1 MLESFKDLYEVR
13 KNASFRLEPQENA
26 ATNENLYN
34 QDVDL
39 SEILSKYKN
48 FVYDLKNLLYIEGEK
63 VTEEES
69 DEEPSFTSK
78 PFSRIFADLDL
89 WVLQS
94 NTENKEKDN
103 DLSVDKLDSSNVV
116 HINHKYLSKYFSK
129 EFFENY
135 DRIVKRNKHWAKTKN
150 WTTIENNDFLEVFFR
165 SFFNDAFE
173 NINKLQELIDT
184 KENEQKRKAD
194 IAFEVRRLLS
204 RNHLWKIFP
213 LFKGGY
219 LTHKNDIKTI
229 PELTDQAKELKE
241 LLDNAKI
248 YFLEDSN
255 FWVQVEHISLN
266 YYTRNKTQKE
276 YDELIKG
283 KKKLLDSP
291 YNKDISELYWID
303 RNLPIKQLYEEMKM
317 FKARQKSAFFQQLQN
332 KTPFEKFKE
341 PFTFIDNEWIKHKE
355 FRTELFF
362 DVEEKYYNE
371 MLSLTKKIKKS
382 GSKELKKERWNFLM
396 FQDKWIKSF
405 KWWSWFCSEYKK
417 VAMEYWKRK
426 AESLSLER
434 EKILAEQERWWWVF
448 SKVNN
453 EFYINTFPIDKVKDA
468 YQSLSK
474 KQNDWELSYFI
485 LSSITLRAL
494 NKLCF
499 SKDSKFINKE
509 ILIKLDNEFLKE
521 KEYNN
526 KTKEIVLRKKSDLT
540 ELELIKLYY
549 NVLELQDSLWISY
562 KNKDS
567 LSKLKSS
574 KNLEEFELNL
584 KNETYKLEEFK
595 TTEDEFNKIL
605 KSNEWKSY
613 KIINKE
619 KWNFEK
625 WWKNFWNSSKDWE
638 IRINP
643 ELNISLRKWNE
654 DYNDKISFHRKKDDV
669 YLLNVNFSHFANRSY
684 IDSSF
689 IEDDHRKENLK
700 KFNNLY
706 NENIILNYFYWLD
719 KWTNELIT
727 LGLFKKEW
735 GKINS
740 VNISKE
746 IPVYRITKKWL
757 LHSKITLKKAPKEW
771 QNPETIH
778 TLYKNPSL
786 FIDELDNEEI
796 FEKVNIESCLW
807 NLNSAKLIKWNIIL
821 NWDILT
827 NLNLHKL
834 SAKRQLYIAITEWK
848 TIIEN
853 IWFDEKEQ
861 ENWAFFYEYINK
873 GKTEKKHV
881 FYINEEFLTI
891 ISLDELKNELNE
903 YIKYIKNE
911 PNEYKKYM
919 WNNAL
924 DTDISILAINK
935 IKNAL
940 CANIIGIIMKLQEK
954 FPGYVCF
961 ESLSN
966 DNNNRDMEKEHSF
979 LWNLINDKLYSKLN
993 INVSVP
999 PILKK
1004 FRSELKNSYYQ
1015 YGQVIYVNEDSTSS
1029 ACPVCNDKFIKWINK
1044 KWNLE
1049 EYEKNKLYGHLT
1061 ESESSMHHLTD
1072 DEYNKKYDN
1081 NEKFREKHTNDKGK
1095 KKDNIY
1101 GSWNW
1106 CNYHMKDNPK
1116 WFDFIKSWDDLATY
1130 NIAKKALEYLEYLKS
1145 LNSDETK

>member
-1 MLESFKDLYEVR
+1 MLESFKNLYEVR

-63 VTEEES
+63 VTE
-69 DEEPSFTSK
+69 
-78 PFSRIFADLDL
+78 
-89 WVLQS
+89 
-94 NTENKEKDN
+94 KEKDN

-135 DRIVKRNKHWAKTKN
+135 DRIIKRNKHWAKTKN
-150 WTTIENNDFLEVFFR
+150 WTTIGNNDFLEVFFR
-165 SFFNDAFE
+165 SFFNNAFE

-194 IAFEVRRLLS
+194 IAFEIRRLLS

-229 PELTDQAKELKE
+229 PELTNQAKELKE

-317 FKARQKSAFFQQLQN
+317 FKARQKSAFFQQLQS
-332 KTPFEKFKE
+332 KTPFKKFKE
-341 PFTFIDNEWIKHKE
+341 PFTFTDNEWIKHKE

-362 DVEEKYYNE
+362 DVEEEYYNK
-371 MLSLTKKIKKS
+371 MLDLTKKIEKS
-382 GSKELKKERWNFLM
+382 GSNKFKKERWDFLL
-396 FQDKWIKSF
+396 FQDKWTKSF

-474 KQNDWELSYFI
+474 KKNDWELSYFI

-509 ILIKLDNEFLKE
+509 ILIKLDNKFLKE

-549 NVLELQDSLWISY
+549 NVLELQNSLRISY
-562 KNKDS
+562 KNSDS
-567 LSKLKSS
+567 FDKLKSS

-689 IEDDHRKENLK
+689 IEDDKRKENLK
-700 KFNNLY
+700 KFNDLY
-706 NENIILNYFYWLD
+706 NKNIKLNYFYWLD

-735 GKINS
+735 GKIKS

-746 IPVYRITKKWL
+746 IPVYRITRKWL
-757 LHSKITLKKAPKEW
+757 LHSKVTFKKAPKEW
-771 QNPETIH
+771 QNPKTIH

-834 SAKRQLYIAITEWK
+834 SAKRKLYIAITEWK
-848 TIIEN
+848 TIIKN

-873 GKTEKKHV
+873 GKTEKEPV

-891 ISLDELKNELNE
+891 VSLDELKNELNE

-924 DTDISILAINK
+924 DTDISMLAINK

-966 DNNNRDMEKEHSF
+966 NNNNRDMEKEHSF

-993 INVSVP
+993 INASVP

-1044 KWNLE
+1044 KW
-1049 EYEKNKLYGHLT
+1049 
-1061 ESESSMHHLTD
+1061 
-1072 DEYNKKYDN
+1072 
-1081 NEKFREKHTNDKGK
+1081 
-1095 KKDNIY
+1095 
-1101 GSWNW
+1101 
-1106 CNYHMKDNPK
+1106 
-1116 WFDFIKSWDDLATY
+1116 FI
-1130 NIAKKALEYLEYLKS
+1130 
-1145 LNSDETK
+1145 